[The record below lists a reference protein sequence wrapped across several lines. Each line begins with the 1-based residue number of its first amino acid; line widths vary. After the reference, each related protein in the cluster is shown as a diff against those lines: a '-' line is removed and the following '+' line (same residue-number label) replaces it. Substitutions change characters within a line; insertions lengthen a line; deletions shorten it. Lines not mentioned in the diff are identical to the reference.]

1 MEGRS
6 SPPAVGRVAPRP
18 RSPSPAVRIRPARL
32 DDAAALA
39 RVMRAAIRGLAR
51 GAYPPRLLA
60 AWARLPPVYH
70 RWAMTAGGE
79 TLLVAVRGDRVVGY
93 VGVRGA
99 EVTALF
105 VYPGVARRGIAARLL
120 GRVER
125 EAARRGVRRV
135 TVRAAR
141 SGEAF
146 YAARGYL
153 PVRRISVPLPGG
165 ASLPSRLLATALLP
179 AGPSARRPG
188 CGARSK

>member
-1 MEGRS
+1 MERRS
-6 SPPAVGRVAPRP
+6 SPPAAGRRGPLRS
-18 RSPSPAVRIRPARL
+18 RSPLPAVRIRPARL

-105 VYPGVARRGIAARLL
+105 VHPGAARRGIAGRLL

-125 EAARRGVRRV
+125 EASRRGLRRV

-146 YAARGYL
+146 YAARGYVA
-153 PVRRISVPLPGG
+153 VRRISVPLPGG
-165 ASLPSRLLATALLP
+165 ASLPARLLAKALRP
-179 AGPSARRPG
+179 AEASARRPG
-188 CGARSK
+188 ARSE